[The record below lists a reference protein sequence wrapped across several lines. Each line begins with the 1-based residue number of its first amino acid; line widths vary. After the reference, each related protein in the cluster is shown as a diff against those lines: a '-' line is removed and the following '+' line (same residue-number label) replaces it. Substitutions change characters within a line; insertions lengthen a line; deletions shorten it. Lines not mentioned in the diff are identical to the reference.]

1 MITAFLDQYINVD
14 GMLEKNQDLELILE
28 DFLERVL
35 FFSESI
41 LYISITMALLY
52 LVMLLICCY
61 LLPYRILVIIY

>member
-28 DFLERVL
+28 DFMERVL